1 MNINSYYAIYYYQYL
16 KKKLGELQLS
26 NEEKLKFYSFYK
38 QATIGD
44 VNTAQ
49 PYFFNLVE
57 RFL

>member
-16 KKKLGELQLS
+16 NKKLGELQLS

>member
-1 MNINSYYAIYYYQYL
+1 MNINSYAIYYYQYL
-16 KKKLGELQLS
+16 NKKLGELQLS